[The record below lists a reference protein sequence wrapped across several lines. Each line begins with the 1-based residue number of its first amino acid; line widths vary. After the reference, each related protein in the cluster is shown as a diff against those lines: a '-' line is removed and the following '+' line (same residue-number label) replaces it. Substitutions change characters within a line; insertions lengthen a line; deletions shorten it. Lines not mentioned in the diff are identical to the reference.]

1 MANLSQQKRER
12 MLAFLETLKAQHS
25 DDDSLIAISEIEKE
39 LKAKK
44 YGLVWEEHEEA
55 VDVMMQTHIPVFTAD
70 ESMTING
77 DPSTER
83 FNFLLEGDNLHSLR
97 LLEKTHRGRIDVIYI
112 DPPYN
117 TGKKDDFTYDDQSVD
132 SNDTFIH
139 SKWLS
144 FMNAR
149 LLIARRLLSPN
160 GVIAISIGYQEINDL
175 MLLCNE
181 LFESHQVVC
190 VTVQTSGGKPNGGFT
205 FVHEYLI
212 FITPK
217 DFSPKAMTFTG
228 GNTRSPFEGLT
239 LSTFFKTNRPNQ
251 TYPIFIDKKTM
262 HIVGVGK
269 SLTERVKEGSYT
281 GELSDFKYDYSEAP
295 EGTVALWPISSK
307 GAECV
312 WRLIP
317 ERLLSDWEKGYIKVG
332 VNKSKNNPNEYSIQY
347 LPEGVIQKIES
358 GELPAVG
365 REPNMPTLILGENKT
380 EGSEIPTIW
389 SEKDFHTV
397 KGTTALK
404 EIFAA
409 NRFSYPKPLAF
420 ITEILRAVSNN
431 DSTVLDFFAGSGTT
445 GQAVMELNQQD
456 GGQRKFI
463 LCTNNENGI
472 CENVTYQRLKTVI
485 TGKRQDGSEYS
496 EGIPANLM
504 YFRTD
509 FVEKE
514 SEELSE
520 NLLAH
525 IREMI
530 QLEHGVKID
539 DQKYVIIMT
548 DEEMDAFEQDFSSY
562 THLKAVFINQD
573 VFLSASQ
580 EEMLENIDSYII
592 PDYYFDFELREAGE
606 IW

>member
-1 MANLSQQKRER
+1 
-12 MLAFLETLKAQHS
+12 
-25 DDDSLIAISEIEKE
+25 
-39 LKAKK
+39 
-44 YGLVWEEHEEA
+44 
-55 VDVMMQTHIPVFTAD
+55 
-70 ESMTING
+70 
-77 DPSTER
+77 
-83 FNFLLEGDNLHSLR
+83 
-97 LLEKTHRGRIDVIYI
+97 
-112 DPPYN
+112 
-117 TGKKDDFTYDDQSVD
+117 
-132 SNDTFIH
+132 
-139 SKWLS
+139 
-144 FMNAR
+144 
-149 LLIARRLLSPN
+149 
-160 GVIAISIGYQEINDL
+160 
-175 MLLCNE
+175 
-181 LFESHQVVC
+181 
-190 VTVQTSGGKPNGGFT
+190 
-205 FVHEYLI
+205 
-212 FITPK
+212 
-217 DFSPKAMTFTG
+217 MTFTG